1 MPTIVSY
8 FKSIQKKDSSIYFLI
23 FVKELEL
30 RIIIAQF
37 SLFTHYIKQAS
48 PLILHL
54 TPN

>member
-1 MPTIVSY
+1 MLVFPI
-8 FKSIQKKDSSIYFLI
+8 IFLI

-30 RIIIAQF
+30 RIIIAKF

-48 PLILHL
+48 PLIILL